1 LIAAAQRF
9 CKENVG
15 GVAAF
20 AAFLASAA
28 TIAGFLT
35 FEAMGFQPC
44 ELCLLDRKPYYVAAP
59 LALLTFVSAL
69 RGATKFARLGLAL
82 LTLTFAV
89 GAALCVYHA
98 GVEFHWW
105 AGPEACTGGLPHA
118 TSSEDF
124 LTRLKKVKPIR
135 CDAPA
140 LLVFGLS
147 LAAWGAFICAGL
159 AMLTAWGWRKAGDD
173 ERGC

>member
-1 LIAAAQRF
+1 LIASAQRF
-9 CKENVG
+9 LRND
-15 GVAAF
+15 VAGAVAL
-20 AAFLASAA
+20 AALVASLA

-35 FEAMGFQPC
+35 FESLGFQPC

-59 LALLTFVSAL
+59 LAASTLALAL
-69 RGATKFARLGLAL
+69 RGEAKIARLGLAG

-105 AGPEACTGGLPHA
+105 PGPAECTGALPHA
-118 TSSEDF
+118 TSIEDF

-135 CDAPA
+135 CDTPA
-140 LLVFGLS
+140 LLIFGLS
-147 LAAWGAFICAGL
+147 LAAWGAFVCAGL
-159 AMLTAWGWRKAGDD
+159 AMLTGWGWRRAG
-173 ERGC
+173 EIRAG